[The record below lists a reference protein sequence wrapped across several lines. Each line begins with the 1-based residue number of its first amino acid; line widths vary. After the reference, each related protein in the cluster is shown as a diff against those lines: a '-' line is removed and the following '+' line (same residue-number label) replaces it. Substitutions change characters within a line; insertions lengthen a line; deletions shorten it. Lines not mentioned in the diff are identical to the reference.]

1 MKLKSLCGS
10 FLLKE
15 FVSTMAKKSTE
26 KKAKGIPVLPE
37 ELHFSQLPEY
47 PGYEE
52 MVGEDTI
59 NEDREGTTGISTEET
74 KTSISQIPIGIE
86 TEQLN
91 VVGLDVS
98 KDPAL
103 IIGEG
108 GMGRTNVIKCT
119 LKYIT
124 EHVKNAKIFV
134 FDTASMK
141 LRSFSSMEN
150 IDYASGKEQSIASL
164 EKLKVLI
171 EDRKIAYN
179 LQKESNPMM
188 SIKEYGLKQTPTFVV
203 IDIVQELYENVGE
216 DNEKI
221 DVLKEALDVGIFVIA
236 SADNK
241 LRTRMS
247 QFLETLTNVK
257 TALVVGNFRE
267 QNLYSTIG
275 FRENNTDSR
284 FGYIYSKGKIK
295 KVMIPL
301 VQ

>member
-150 IDYASGKEQSIASL
+150 IDYASGKEKSIESL
-164 EKLKVLI
+164 
-171 EDRKIAYN
+171 
-179 LQKESNPMM
+179 
-188 SIKEYGLKQTPTFVV
+188 
-203 IDIVQELYENVGE
+203 
-216 DNEKI
+216 
-221 DVLKEALDVGIFVIA
+221 
-236 SADNK
+236 
-241 LRTRMS
+241 
-247 QFLETLTNVK
+247 
-257 TALVVGNFRE
+257 
-267 QNLYSTIG
+267 
-275 FRENNTDSR
+275 
-284 FGYIYSKGKIK
+284 
-295 KVMIPL
+295 
-301 VQ
+301 